1 MGSISRPA
9 ISLIMKSR
17 LLLLAP
23 LIALLFSA
31 CAGYKIGPTKPH
43 HLDKIVKLAVPTF
56 SNETLEPRLSVL
68 LTNSVIK
75 QLQADGTY
83 QIGTV
88 DGSDAVLECTIRN
101 INRSQF
107 RAVRTNVLKT
117 SELRVE
123 LSADYRVKQAGTEL
137 VLHSGRV
144 FGASNIVLDPNFQ
157 LSEHQAMEVAST
169 RLAQQLVTE
178 ISEGW

>member
-1 MGSISRPA
+1 
-9 ISLIMKSR
+9 
-17 LLLLAP
+17 
-23 LIALLFSA
+23 
-31 CAGYKIGPTKPH
+31 
-43 HLDKIVKLAVPTF
+43 
-56 SNETLEPRLSVL
+56 
-68 LTNSVIK
+68 
-75 QLQADGTY
+75 
-83 QIGTV
+83 
-88 DGSDAVLECTIRN
+88 
-101 INRSQF
+101 
-107 RAVRTNVLKT
+107 LKT